1 MRRALALLGGLLLGL
16 LALWPARLALPA
28 PPLSAKAVEGSIWR
42 ARLAG
47 AGVGGAT
54 IGDVALR
61 LAPAALA
68 QGRLAWTLA
77 GDMHGRLWRSLAG
90 AGADG
95 LTGRLQGAPLA
106 ALGMAGADLE
116 QLGLAFD
123 GRGRCL
129 SAAGQVR
136 VALAR
141 PLAGQRDLAGAPRCE
156 ANGLLLPLA
165 SGDGRVR
172 LDLEFRADGW
182 QARLAVAG
190 AGVDEGAALL
200 ASGFRRA
207 GTSLVQEREG
217 RW

>member
-1 MRRALALLGGLLLGL
+1 
-16 LALWPARLALPA
+16 
-28 PPLSAKAVEGSIWR
+28 
-42 ARLAG
+42 
-47 AGVGGAT
+47 
-54 IGDVALR
+54 
-61 LAPAALA
+61 
-68 QGRLAWTLA
+68 
-77 GDMHGRLWRSLAG
+77 
-90 AGADG
+90 
-95 LTGRLQGAPLA
+95 
-106 ALGMAGADLE
+106 MAGADLE